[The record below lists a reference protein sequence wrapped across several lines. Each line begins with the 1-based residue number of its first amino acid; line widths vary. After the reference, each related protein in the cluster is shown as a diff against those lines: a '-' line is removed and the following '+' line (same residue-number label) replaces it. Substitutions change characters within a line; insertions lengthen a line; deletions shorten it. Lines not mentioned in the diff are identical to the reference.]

1 MTSTVRTLSN
11 APILSPINPTK
22 VGGIILDNNE
32 NLLLVFGKYS
42 QKWGVPKG
50 TLEDNETYIHG
61 ALREIKEET
70 GLGLQHPNTAHLE
83 YWSVNR
89 ARLYLLKV
97 IETAPLLKPYD
108 DGEIGHAI
116 WLNLRNY
123 QDLQLVKANAN
134 KMLLA
139 ILKKLSVI
147 LSFRY

>member
-1 MTSTVRTLSN
+1 MTS
-11 APILSPINPTK
+11 PILSSIHSIK

-50 TLEDNETYIHG
+50 TLEENETYIHG

-70 GLGLQHPNTAHLE
+70 GLELQQPNTSHLE

-97 IETAPLLKPYD
+97 IKTAPLLKPYD
-108 DGEIGHAI
+108 DTEISHAI

-147 LSFRY
+147 LGFKY